1 MAEEVRQPGTP
12 EQAPASSP
20 QAPAPSSEPQTLDE
34 VYYKFNVEESAR
46 EFRDRAA
53 PREQPPRE
61 RQQPEAPQLP
71 AIPDPITDQSGSQY
85 IATNSH
91 EVANLRQALQQYQ
104 GQLGA
109 IQQAALLHREEADI
123 GRATEVVNSHL
134 DSKLDPEAIEIGLG
148 IMARK
153 DPKFMTIWANRHKN
167 PAALNAA
174 LKVASKTLGAKFAMK
189 TDPQIAENVR
199 ALKEATSGRATS
211 DNPPASTAAER
222 MQKATGAE
230 FDKEWNRIRNR
241 TA

>member
-12 EQAPASSP
+12 EQAPASP
-20 QAPAPSSEPQTLDE
+20 AQAPAPSNEPQNIDE
-34 VYYKFNVEESAR
+34 VYSKFNVEESAR
-46 EFRDRAA
+46 EFRERAA
-53 PREQPPRE
+53 PPPREQP

-71 AIPDPITDQSGSQY
+71 AIPDPITDQAGFRNY

-91 EVANLRQALQQYQ
+91 EVANLRNALQQYQ
-104 GQLGA
+104 GQLGQ
-109 IQQAALLHREEADI
+109 IHQAALLQREEADI
-123 GRATEVVNSHL
+123 GKATEVVNSHL
-134 DSKLDPEAIEIGLG
+134 DAKLDPEAIEIGLG

-153 DPKFMTIWANRHKN
+153 DPKFMAIWANRHKN

-174 LKVASKTLGAKFAMK
+174 LKVASRTIATKFSMK

-199 ALKEATSGRATS
+199 ALKEATSGKATS
-211 DNPPASTAAER
+211 DNPPASTAVER
-222 MQKATGAE
+222 MQKATGAN